1 MNSPLKRCIAA
12 LQPSAQP
19 QQSRIAE
26 LVLHVLLQV
35 TDVPLQDLPQE
46 VKHILEKY
54 AAQLD
59 VHIVSQ
65 FVQNILEAV
74 LETVPLDG
82 NLKHGIP
89 KAKVCCKHAHTQQFW
104 LCFHETGSEHVQIW
118 V

>member
-1 MNSPLKRCIAA
+1 M
-12 LQPSAQP
+12 
-19 QQSRIAE
+19 
-26 LVLHVLLQV
+26 LHVLLQV

-89 KAKVCCKHAHTQQFW
+89 KAKVCCKHAHTRQCW
-104 LCFHETGSEHVQIW
+104 LCLHKTGYEHVQIW